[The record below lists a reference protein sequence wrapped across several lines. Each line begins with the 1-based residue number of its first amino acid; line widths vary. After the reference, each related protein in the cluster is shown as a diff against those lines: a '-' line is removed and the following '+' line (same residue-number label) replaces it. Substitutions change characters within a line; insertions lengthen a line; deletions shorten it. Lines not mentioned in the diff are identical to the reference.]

1 MADIHFTPNVDAD
14 GEPEPWLRPA
24 LMAPWWEI
32 VLVLVVMLGPF
43 AYSSAHYAL
52 GSKSSDFISHMLT
65 NRGFLRLIATEAGLL
80 ALFLFYLRRRGWTPE
95 DFKIRL
101 DWKGT
106 LIAPF
111 LMIGA
116 GLANALTSVLLK
128 LWVVWQAPHP
138 HGMLAAYVAQSPHIP
153 RHSIEIGWL
162 LIFLGSTVNAFLEE
176 LVFMGY
182 AFNQFAARRGPLF
195 ALLSM
200 VFLRM
205 LLHTYKGPLEM
216 LGIAAF
222 SFVYGL
228 AYCYLIRLWPLILAH
243 AGMDILAFS
252 ALKIFFG
259 R

>member
-1 MADIHFTPNVDAD
+1 MDDIHFTPNVDAE
-14 GEPEPWLRPA
+14 GEPEPWMRPE
-24 LMAPWWEI
+24 LVAPWWEI

-43 AYSSAHYAL
+43 AYSSAHFAL
-52 GSKSSDFISHMLT
+52 RSRSSDFISQMLT
-65 NRGFLRLIATEAGLL
+65 DRAFLRLIAMEGGLL
-80 ALFLFYLRRRGWTPE
+80 ALLLFYLRWRGWTPE

-106 LIAPF
+106 LIAPL

-116 GLANALTSVLLK
+116 GLANVLTSVLLK

-138 HGMLAAYVAQSPHIP
+138 HGIFAAYVANSTHIA
-153 RHSIEIGWL
+153 RHNIEIGWL
-162 LIFLGSTVNAFLEE
+162 LIFLGSIVNAFLEE
-176 LVFMGY
+176 IVFMGY
-182 AFNQFAARRGPLF
+182 AFNQFAARQGPLF

-200 VFLRM
+200 VLLRM

-216 LGIAAF
+216 LGIGAF

-228 AYCYLIRLWPLILAH
+228 AYWYLVRLWPLILAH
-243 AGMDILAFS
+243 ALMDALAFS
-252 ALKIFFG
+252 AVKIFFG